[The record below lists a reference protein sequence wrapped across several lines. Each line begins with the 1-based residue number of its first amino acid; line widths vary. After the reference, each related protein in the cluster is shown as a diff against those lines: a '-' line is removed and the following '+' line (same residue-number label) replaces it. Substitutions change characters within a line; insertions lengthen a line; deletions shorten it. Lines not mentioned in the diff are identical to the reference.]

1 MSFDLVP
8 QFIIVISAGIIVV
21 IFGKNIPKTKDSDD
35 KNLSDLQEN
44 KEEKRF
50 YYLYNRL
57 KKRISKEE
65 YQKRIDLSW
74 RWFEKFLRKIR
85 ISFLRF
91 DNKIVSLLNKLREK
105 NTETDIDKNTQA
117 DNMKECDVPTE
128 EGKKYENSDFQK
140 QEMFIATEDEN
151 KSSED
156 IAEVTIETE
165 EVEKNEDREDFNEEK
180 GDKKLN
186 LDKENTKG
194 KEKEYIDMIM
204 KNPIDIKAYWKLG
217 IVYSRRRNY
226 HDAISCFRQ
235 ITKIDPTYTKAKKKI
250 SDLIERMKKREKE
263 TEEIKDSSEQKEV
276 SEFSGKEKE
285 EKEAKKNNE

>member
-1 MSFDLVP
+1 MSFDLIP
-8 QFIIVISAGIIVV
+8 QLIIVISTGIIVV
-21 IFGKNIPKTKDSDD
+21 IFGKNIPKTNDLDD

-44 KEEKRF
+44 KEEKKF
-50 YYLYNRL
+50 YYLYDRL

-85 ISFLRF
+85 ISFLKF
-91 DNKIVSLLNKLREK
+91 DNKIVFLLNKLREK

-117 DNMKECDVPTE
+117 DNMKECDALTE

-151 KSSED
+151 KPSED

-186 LDKENTKG
+186 LDKENTNG

-263 TEEIKDSSEQKEV
+263 TGEIKDSSEQKEV
-276 SEFSGKEKE
+276 SEFSGKQKE